1 MPSIFGTT
9 NTIRSNRDATR
20 NSGRIRRG
28 GHNLRKKFLVVEEEP
43 NVKRMLVHV
52 CVIIC
57 CGVILYFTRSKAI
70 TDVSFEL

>member
-9 NTIRSNRDATR
+9 TSIRTNRDATR
-20 NSGRIRRG
+20 NSSGNKRG
-28 GHNLRKKFLVVEEEP
+28 GHDLRKKFLLIEEEP

-70 TDVSFEL
+70 DDISSEL